1 MATGKE
7 SAAIVKTIGEKILSN
22 GGFFILDVTVS
33 AGTSPK
39 IKVVIDG
46 DSGVSVDDC
55 ANISRQLN
63 EAFDGSGL
71 PDDYSLEVTTPGV
84 DQPLKLIRQYP
95 KHTGRSLKIIL
106 KDGQTIRGKLLGVDK
121 DVLKLEREASRKNM
135 PANELQTEIVFQEI
149 EKTFVQI
156 SFK

>member
-1 MATGKE
+1 
-7 SAAIVKTIGEKILSN
+7 
-22 GGFFILDVTVS
+22 
-33 AGTSPK
+33 
-39 IKVVIDG
+39 VIDG

>member
-1 MATGKE
+1 M
-7 SAAIVKTIGEKILSN
+7 
-22 GGFFILDVTVS
+22 LDVTVS

-84 DQPLKLIRQYP
+84 DQPLKLIRQYQ

-121 DVLKLEREASRKNM
+121 DVLKLEREASKKNT

-149 EKTFVQI
+149 EKTFVEEK
-156 SFK
+156 SPTTFVFKAARKF